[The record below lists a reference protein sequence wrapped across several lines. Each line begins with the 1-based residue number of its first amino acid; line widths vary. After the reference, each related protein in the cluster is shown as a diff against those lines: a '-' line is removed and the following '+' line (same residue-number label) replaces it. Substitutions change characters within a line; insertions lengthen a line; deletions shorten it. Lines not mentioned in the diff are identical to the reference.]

1 MSTQATRNVPNP
13 TGIGAHSAA
22 KVNVPTKSI
31 MQRLGRKMAERVWWW
46 GCQILLVVL
55 LAFVAFPFYWSVV
68 TTLKTPPEQFA
79 KVPTFLPHPLTFDNY
94 KWVFE
99 HKDFMRSLRNS
110 MILAPLG
117 AIGAV
122 VLTTT
127 FGYSLARYRYRGK
140 KAIITFLVATQML
153 PGVLTIVPLF
163 VVFAKLKLVNTYLGL
178 LLGYWTF
185 SVPFSALMLRGFFN
199 NFPVEL
205 EEAALIDG
213 CSRLGAFI
221 RITLPL
227 TIPGIVTVALFAF
240 VGVWNDLLFAL
251 VLTRDLDAMTATV
264 FLSNMI
270 TQQYSSTNWGGMI
283 AVGSVLTIPTVIFF
297 VFLQRAIITGMTAG
311 AIKG

>member
-1 MSTQATRNVPNP
+1 MSTTTADTPSA
-13 TGIGAHSAA
+13 GAAVMA
-22 KVNVPTKSI
+22 KRSWRI
-31 MQRLGRKMAERVWWW
+31 GRKISDAIWWW
-46 GCQILLVVL
+46 ACQLLLIAILVVI
-55 LAFVAFPFYWSVV
+55 AFPFYWTVV
-68 TTLKTPPEQFA
+68 TTLKTKEEQFA
-79 KVPTFLPHPLTFDNY
+79 KIPTFLPHPITLDNY
-94 KWVFE
+94 KWVFQ
-99 HKDFMRSLRNS
+99 HGDFMRALRNS
-110 MILAPLG
+110 LILAPLG
-117 AIGAV
+117 ALGSV

-127 FGYSLARYRYRGK
+127 FGYSLARYRYPGK
-140 KAIITFLVATQML
+140 KWIITFLVATQML

-163 VVFAKLKLVNTYLGL
+163 VVFSKLKLVNTYLGL

-185 SVPFSALMLRGFFN
+185 SVPFSGMMLRGFFN

-221 RITLPL
+221 KITLPL
-227 TIPGIVTVALFAF
+227 TIPGIVTVALFSF
-240 VGVWNDLLFAL
+240 IGVWNDLLFAL

-283 AVGSVLTIPTVIFF
+283 AIGSVLTIPTVIFF
-297 VFLQRAIITGMTAG
+297 VFLQKAIITGMTAG

>member
-1 MSTQATRNVPNP
+1 METQVAA
-13 TGIGAHSAA
+13 GKASALRR
-22 KVNVPTKSI
+22 PFSR
-31 MQRLGRKMAERVWWW
+31 RLGRKAADKLWWW
-46 GCQILLVVL
+46 ICQLVLIALLI
-55 LAFVAFPFYWSVV
+55 FIAFPFYWTVV
-68 TTLKTPPEQFA
+68 TTLKTPGEQFA
-79 KVPTFLPHPLTFDNY
+79 KVPAFLPHPATLDNY
-94 KWVFE
+94 KWVFQ

-110 MILAPLG
+110 LILAPLG

-122 VLTTT
+122 IITTS
-127 FGYSLARYRYRGK
+127 FGYSLARYRYPGK
-140 KAIITFLVATQML
+140 QAIITFLVATQML

-163 VVFAKLKLVNTYLGL
+163 VVFSKLKLVNTYIGL

-185 SVPFSALMLRGFFN
+185 SVPFSGLMLRGFFT

-213 CSRLGAFI
+213 CSRLGAFL

-240 VGVWNDLLFAL
+240 IGVWNDLLFAL

-264 FLSNMI
+264 FLNNMI

-283 AVGSVLTIPTVIFF
+283 AIGSVLTLPTVIFF